1 MFINPKI
8 IEAAEDLRH
17 LLNRNYN
24 RDQALNFVGDHYK
37 LKKEERFILY
47 RAVYSHKEVKER
59 KEKTINFKDLK
70 GKILTVDAY
79 NVIIVLET
87 MLEEKNLIDADDS
100 FVRDIA
106 GVFGKHKITKTTHQA
121 INLIMQTLKQTLPKE
136 TLIFFDSPVSKS
148 GELAAITRKKM
159 EEHGING
166 TAQVAKQADNAVIRR
181 GQVAATSDSVILQ
194 KAKKTF
200 DLAGHI
206 VRTKKYK
213 HLHPLRK
220 NNRKMF

>member
-1 MFINPKI
+1 MFINRRI
-8 IEAAEDLRH
+8 LEAAEDLRY

-24 RDQALNFVGDHYK
+24 RDQTLTFVGDHYK
-37 LKKEERFILY
+37 LKKEDRFTLY
-47 RAVYSHKEVKER
+47 RAIYSQKEAKER
-59 KEKTINFKDLK
+59 KEKTVTPKELKDK
-70 GKILTVDAY
+70 TLTIDAY

-87 MLEEKNLIDADDS
+87 MLKGKNLIDADDT
-100 FVRDIA
+100 FVRDIQ

-121 INLIMQTLKQTLPKE
+121 INLIMQTLKQNPPQE

-159 EEHGING
+159 EEYGING
-166 TAQVAKQADNAVIRR
+166 TAQVVKQADNAVLRR

-200 DLAGHI
+200 DLAGYI
-206 VRTKKYK
+206 ARTKNYK

-220 NNRKMF
+220 T

>member
-1 MFINPKI
+1 MFINYRI
-8 IEAAEDLRH
+8 LEAAEDLRY

-24 RDQALNFVGDHYK
+24 RDQALKLVGDHYK
-37 LKKEERFILY
+37 LKKEDRFILY
-47 RAVYSHKEVKER
+47 RAIYSQKEVKAR
-59 KEKTINFKDLK
+59 KEKAISFRELRD
-70 GKILTVDAY
+70 KILTIDAY

-87 MLEEKNLIDADDS
+87 MLEGKNLIDADDS
-100 FVRDIA
+100 FVRDIS
-106 GVFGKHKITKTTHQA
+106 GVFGKHKITKRTHQA
-121 INLIMQTLKQTLPKE
+121 IDLIMQKLEQNPPKK

-159 EEHGING
+159 EEYGING

-200 DLAGHI
+200 DLAGYI
-206 VRTKKYK
+206 IRTKKYK
-213 HLHPLRK
+213 HLYPIRK
-220 NNRKMF
+220 T